1 MSQYFPEPKS
11 LTGRVKVELDFPNYS
26 RKVDLKNATGVDT
39 SPFAKKMIQVASN
52 LMQINQMLIN

>member
-1 MSQYFPEPKS
+1 MIKYFPEPKS

-39 SPFAKKMIQVASN
+39 SPFGKKKKNDLAS
-52 LMQINQMLIN
+52 LKSG